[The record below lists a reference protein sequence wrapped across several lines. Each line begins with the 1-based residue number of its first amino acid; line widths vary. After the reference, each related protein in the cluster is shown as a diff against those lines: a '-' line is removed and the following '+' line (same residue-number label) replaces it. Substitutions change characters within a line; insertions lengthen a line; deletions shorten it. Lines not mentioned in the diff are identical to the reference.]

1 MPPEVLPY
9 FHPESHHEVKD
20 DRRPESKEGG
30 VDKIKPDA
38 AGREM
43 KLFSQPGTNSEDL
56 ILQEI
61 AKWDHIVYPEFR
73 RLI

>member
-1 MPPEVLPY
+1 MPSEVLPY
-9 FHPESHHEVKD
+9 LHPESQHEIND
-20 DRRPESKEGG
+20 DGRPESKEGG
-30 VDKIKPDA
+30 VNKIKTDA

-61 AKWDHIVYPEFR
+61 AK
-73 RLI
+73 